1 MVQDRSFDD
10 QQGDG
15 KDILDLKAE
24 PGSPTA
30 ETRTENEPGSDVPD
44 AEASPSAEHPP
55 RESVSPNQPVPGP
68 AARTPSA
75 SAMIGAGIL
84 GGLIALAAAGSMQ
97 YAGYLPSA
105 NTEKSEPVSGSGLEA
120 LRDEVDGLKQQLATI
135 PAEIQPTGD
144 LEKRI
149 AALEARPAAAAGG
162 APDASAKIAALE
174 ERLKTLQQATGQG
187 ETAASQKIA
196 ELSARLQ
203 EAENTLAQRPGE
215 AAVSRTIAATYLK
228 AAVDRG
234 DPFLTELETL
244 AALVPDDPAVA
255 GLRPFAAAGLT
266 SKVELL
272 RGFDTVASAI
282 IDAINRPVAGESW
295 SDRLLQSAQ
304 SLISIRPVGNVEG
317 SDAGAVLARLEDKLK
332 NGDFKGAALEWEA
345 LPEPGRAASTAFKQA
360 LDNRIKADELT
371 AALVERVKMSAL
383 KAG

>member
-105 NTEKSEPVSGSGLEA
+105 NAGKSEPVSGSGLEA

-162 APDASAKIAALE
+162 DPDASAKIAALE

-282 IDAINRPVAGESW
+282 MDAINRPVAGESW

-304 SLISIRPVGNVEG
+304 SIISIRPVGNVEG

>member
-10 QQGDG
+10 QQGDA

-24 PGSPTA
+24 PDGATA
-30 ETRTENEPGSDVPD
+30 GTRTADEPGSDVPE
-44 AEASPSAEHPP
+44 AEASPSTEPLP
-55 RESVSPNQPVPGP
+55 RESASPNQPLPGP

-75 SAMIGAGIL
+75 PAMIGAGIL

-105 NTEKSEPVSGSGLEA
+105 STEKSEPVSSSGLDA
-120 LRDEVDGLKQQLATI
+120 LRGEIDGLKQQLATI
-135 PAEIQPTGD
+135 PADIQPTGD

-149 AALEARPAAAAGG
+149 AALETRPAGETG
-162 APDASAKIAALE
+162 VDPDTAAKIAALE
-174 ERLKTLQQATGQG
+174 ERFKTLQQATGQG

-244 AALVPDDPAVA
+244 AALAPDDPAIA
-255 GLRPFAAAGLT
+255 GLKPFAAAGLT
-266 SKVELL
+266 SKAELL
-272 RGFDTVASAI
+272 RSFDMVATNI
-282 IDAINRPVAGESW
+282 MDAINRPVAGESW

-304 SLISIRPVGNVEG
+304 SLVSIRPVGNVEG

-345 LPEPGRAASTAFKQA
+345 LPEPGRAASKAFKQA

-371 AALVERVKMSAL
+371 AALVERIKTSAL